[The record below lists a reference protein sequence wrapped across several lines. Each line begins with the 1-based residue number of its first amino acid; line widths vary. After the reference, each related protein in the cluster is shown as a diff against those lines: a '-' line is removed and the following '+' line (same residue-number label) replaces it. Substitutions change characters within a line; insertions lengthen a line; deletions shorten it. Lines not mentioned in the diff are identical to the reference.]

1 LLNAA
6 FQRSERF
13 STTRTEAQDYFPISD
28 RMTARRF
35 ECNSAGPSSPPTAAA
50 RARAGAIFLG
60 WSKVACTGTGGVPR
74 QGCTCGVG
82 FTAIL
87 PPSKSSNVSDELSDQ
102 NSSPVGKP
110 RDAHSKLSTGQ
121 CLVETSHPRATELHC
136 DSATRLS
143 FARSGGG
150 LRALIFPVLLA
161 SHNQPYG
168 GVGKDAPVSRS
179 VQRASV
185 ISSRCRPGRN
195 SSPLWSDGF
204 RVFGTHSGCA
214 SARPRGL
221 AQKPCTASA

>member
-13 STTRTEAQDYFPISD
+13 SKTRTEAQDYFPISD

-35 ECNSAGPSSPPTAAA
+35 ECNSAGPSSPPTD
-50 RARAGAIFLG
+50 
-60 WSKVACTGTGGVPR
+60 
-74 QGCTCGVG
+74 
-82 FTAIL
+82 
-87 PPSKSSNVSDELSDQ
+87 VSDELSDQ

-121 CLVETSHPRATELHC
+121 CLVETAHPRGTELHC

-214 SARPRGL
+214 SARL
-221 AQKPCTASA
+221 AD